1 MLHHKNNFGETLLGL
16 VLRQQGTLL
25 VPQTI
30 LLELEKSYHGNERDV
45 TRCFRATL
53 QPPLEV
59 HKALTNIEETYE
71 KGILKKIRIWA
82 KVLIFASLVPAFF
95 MLFDMGTDTNL
106 VVDYY
111 DDYMCNTTE
120 CEAYENT
127 TKELMTKTCEDSNEM
142 SISFVQN
149 NSYTC
154 ASAENISI
162 CNQVCSQGCD
172 QFFNQTAETFY
183 HPYYS
188 YPDALSSKSKF
199 FYSLT
204 FIMIPW
210 IAYLIEF
217 YYSEIFLSRK

>member
-1 MLHHKNNFGETLLGL
+1 
-16 VLRQQGTLL
+16 
-25 VPQTI
+25 
-30 LLELEKSYHGNERDV
+30 
-45 TRCFRATL
+45 
-53 QPPLEV
+53 
-59 HKALTNIEETYE
+59 
-71 KGILKKIRIWA
+71 
-82 KVLIFASLVPAFF
+82 
-95 MLFDMGTDTNL
+95 MLFDMGTYTNL

-111 DDYMCNTTE
+111 NYYMCKTTD
-120 CEAYENT
+120 CLSEAYKGSTNQLM
-127 TKELMTKTCEDSNEM
+127 KETCEDSNEM

-172 QFFNQTAETFY
+172 QFFNQTSETFY

-188 YPDALSSKSKF
+188 YPDALSSKAKF

-217 YYSEIFLSRK
+217 YYSEKFESYIKVSNYVFNTL